1 MTSSLFSHLFSLFWF
16 LKVVF
21 VLLLSAI
28 AVVIFCK
35 IYSAINHGSDF
46 VYGIGE
52 AILNVSF
59 SSLSIGPTVM
69 GWYCGYS
76 SVDKKVFDTFIETV
90 RNTSKFPNSAEQ
102 IAVFR
107 EVIDSSRK
115 ELSIRLSEFSI
126 DEVVPVAQKAL
137 GIPFS
142 NDLRKD
148 FREFHAKGA
157 EFNSDLRKLE
167 LSSTEV
173 LTTCHETFS
182 ELVNEFKILEELTKC
197 DSGWDQDT
205 IGRIK
210 SILGKMAG
218 LLSRASDSLGKQRQ
232 LVEGSLAQANDIRHR
247 VLTISKKITRVTKAV
262 EADSSLGA
270 ALNRMLPWGLGAAA
284 AFASGPMLPIAAL
297 AGGLAGG
304 LLATGTVKEFAKQ
317 QQHGRDA
324 AMLSE
329 SYGGLLEMAK
339 CITETSSE
347 MERFQ
352 EMLNSLHGGV
362 AQADTTATILK
373 RDVHSREKFGAAA
386 REARPIFEKT
396 ARRFERILAQWN
408 PALVPSDD

>member
-1 MTSSLFSHLFSLFWF
+1 MTSSLFSHIFSLFWF
-16 LKVVF
+16 LKVVA

-69 GWYCGYS
+69 GWYRGYS
-76 SVDKKVFDTFIETV
+76 FVDKKVFDTFIETV

-148 FREFHAKGA
+148 FREFHAKGV
-157 EFNSDLRKLE
+157 EFHSDLRKLE

-182 ELVNEFKILEELTKC
+182 ELVNEFKILEELTKS

-205 IGRIK
+205 IVRIK

-247 VLTISKKITRVTKAV
+247 VLTISKKVFMWRHSHPSPPSPQFSLVIRHVT
-262 EADSSLGA
+262 
-270 ALNRMLPWGLGAAA
+270 
-284 AFASGPMLPIAAL
+284 FCH
-297 AGGLAGG
+297 
-304 LLATGTVKEFAKQ
+304 F
-317 QQHGRDA
+317 
-324 AMLSE
+324 
-329 SYGGLLEMAK
+329 
-339 CITETSSE
+339 
-347 MERFQ
+347 
-352 EMLNSLHGGV
+352 
-362 AQADTTATILK
+362 
-373 RDVHSREKFGAAA
+373 
-386 REARPIFEKT
+386 
-396 ARRFERILAQWN
+396 
-408 PALVPSDD
+408 